1 MTKKDLLKALEQY
14 PDDTEIRIWDWTSSG
29 SKYYLTNPTLTNNP
43 TSHPERFDLSRAYE
57 VRNDMRETTINLPE
71 ASN

>member
-14 PDDTEIRIWDWTSSG
+14 SDETEIRIWEWTSSG

-43 TSHPERFDLSRAYE
+43 EIYPARFDLVAGYIE
-57 VRNDMRETTINLPE
+57 VTDNMSELVN
-71 ASN
+71 N